1 MPEKKTFFISR
12 AGPDKR
18 WAELIAS
25 VWGRARIELQ
35 FCALMRRYM

>member
-1 MPEKKTFFISR
+1 MPEKRIFFISR

-25 VWGRARIELQ
+25 VVRDAGHEAFFQDEDFLE
-35 FCALMRRYM
+35 